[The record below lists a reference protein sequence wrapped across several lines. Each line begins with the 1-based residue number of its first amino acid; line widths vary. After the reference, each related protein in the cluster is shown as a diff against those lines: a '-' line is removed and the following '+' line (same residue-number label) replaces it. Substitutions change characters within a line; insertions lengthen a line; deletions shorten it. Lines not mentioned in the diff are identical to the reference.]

1 MASQLKVDE
10 INSVTTNGNL
20 TIEPNGTGL
29 IVPKRNLVFR
39 VEATDTDQ
47 AITGGTNPVIQWETV
62 SLDTG
67 SYWDSTNH
75 RYTPSVAGWYLFGGV
90 VRGNFSNILSLMGLL
105 FFKNGS
111 HVIRSQ
117 FQLNTDQFSNGSYPF
132 ATTMIQMNG
141 SGDYVDARIETDE
154 DCSIHD
160 NASVP
165 SELWG
170 MLVHGT

>member
-1 MASQLKVDE
+1 MSEVKTNKVS
-10 INSVTTNGNL
+10 SVSTNGNL
-20 TIEPNGTGL
+20 TLEPNGTGL
-29 IVPKRNLVFR
+29 IVPKRNVVFR

-47 AITGGTNPVIQWETV
+47 SITGGANPVIEWETV

-67 SYWDSTNH
+67 GYWDTTNH
-75 RYTPSVAGWYLFGGV
+75 RFTPSVAGWYLFGGV
-90 VRGNFSNILSLMGLL
+90 VRGNFSNVLSLMNLM

-111 HVIRSQ
+111 NHIRCQ
-117 FQLNTDQFSNGSYPF
+117 FQLNSDEFTNGSYPF
-132 ATTMIQMNG
+132 PTAMIQMNG
-141 SGDYVDARIETDE
+141 SGDYVDGRIETDE
-154 DCSIHD
+154 DCTIHD